1 MHDIENGILGGK
13 NIHFCRNVNELFLDA
28 DLPLNSLPWS
38 QTSTIFGWMGGIM
51 FCMMAAGMYFFH
63 NAMFLS
69 LFISIAL
76 YHFAFCKYLR
86 YKLTK
91 LSELVSRQ
99 DSARP
104 SDLKIQL
111 VDWIRFH
118 ISSKKSVFAPKV
130 VSCRING

>member
-1 MHDIENGILGGK
+1 MGSV
-13 NIHFCRNVNELFLDA
+13 NIFGANVNKLFLDGN
-28 DLPLNSLPWS
+28 LPLNSLPWS
-38 QTSTIFGWMGGIM
+38 QTSTFLGWMGGIM

-63 NAMFLS
+63 NALFLS
-69 LFISIAL
+69 LFISIAC

-99 DSARP
+99 DGARP
-104 SDLKIQL
+104 SALKTQL

-118 ISSKKSVFAPKV
+118 ISSKKCVFAPKV
-130 VSCRING
+130 ISSRFNGLP